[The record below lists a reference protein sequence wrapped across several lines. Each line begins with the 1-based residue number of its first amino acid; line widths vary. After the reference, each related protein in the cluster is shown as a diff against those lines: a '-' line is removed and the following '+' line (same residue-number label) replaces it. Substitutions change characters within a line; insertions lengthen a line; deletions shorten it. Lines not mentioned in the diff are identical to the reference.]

1 MMVLSSFY
9 LKRSV
14 FGITLYMGLCTNL
27 ARGKNHVF
35 NLYMAGRPK
44 IVNHTTL
51 GKLREAF
58 LWGCTD
64 REACLYAG
72 INPDT
77 LYEYQKKNPK
87 YTEQKDLYKSN
98 PVLIA
103 RKSVIYALASD
114 PHLALKYLERKKS
127 DEFSLKQTVDAI
139 VSESDRVIGF
149 NYIIPKDRIEYP

>member
-1 MMVLSSFY
+1 MNQNKSG
-9 LKRSV
+9 R
-14 FGITLYMGLCTNL
+14 TNS
-27 ARGKNHVF
+27 
-35 NLYMAGRPK
+35 GRKTK
-44 IVNHTTL
+44 IKESTL

-87 YTEQKDLYKSN
+87 YTEQKDLFKSN

-103 RKSVIYALASD
+103 RKSVIDALASD

-127 DEFSLKQTVDAI
+127 DEFSLRQEIKQTVNQEQI
-139 VSESDRVIGF
+139 TGF
-149 NYIIPKDRIEYP
+149 NYIIPKDRIEYPKTNST

>member
-1 MMVLSSFY
+1 MS
-9 LKRSV
+9 
-14 FGITLYMGLCTNL
+14 
-27 ARGKNHVF
+27 
-35 NLYMAGRPK
+35 GRPK
-44 IVNHTTL
+44 VINQTTL

-87 YTEQKDLYKSN
+87 YTEQKDIYKSN

-103 RKSVIYALASD
+103 RKSVIDALSSD

-127 DEFSLKQTVDAI
+127 DEFSLKQTIDATVTEPVRI
-139 VSESDRVIGF
+139 TGF
-149 NYIIPKDRIEYP
+149 NYIVPKDRIEYPNTNSA